1 MKNMRRL
8 LPLMTMSF
16 PLAAVAAEELET
28 VTVLGQKDQSAVVVE
43 IDAPEGSL
51 AYGVFAELPGVQV
64 DTSGGYGTLTAV
76 RVRGGEADH
85 LLVVRDGVK
94 LNDLAYPDWGVPFK
108 GSATRAYF
116 LPGAQGAICGG
127 EAASGALHLETP
139 RPEKSGLVASASVAE
154 RYRHGKLTG
163 SWASDSRYLSMD
175 WERDE
180 DLGRDSAQLGDEDL
194 DGYRY
199 TDLRARAGT
208 ELFGWSFEAAIEAL
222 KGRSDYD
229 PGDSSTWHDR
239 RIYRTKISPNEN
251 WTWMSSKV
259 ATWRE
264 HVNAWGKRT
273 TASERRHHSLEWRS
287 FDTFSVLVERETE
300 DYQQDASF
308 LTGAI
313 DTLEVSSLSI
323 QHQRS
328 SRYVDWAFAL
338 RKDWNSAF
346 EDFAYYRWGL
356 KTRGAIRGFVGVG
369 TGARRP
375 TPLELTGWPGFQGN
389 PSLAPEETLSMETG
403 IEGENWR
410 AALFRER
417 AANAID
423 GWACTQPSLDWSCPG
438 ERTAV
443 NLPGTSRRTGVE
455 ARLSS
460 RGFKVSYTYV
470 DSRNEGE
477 WELRRPRNLLTAS
490 YRRELA
496 RGLST
501 KVALNCASR
510 FKDHGGVFVPGRC
523 LTHLDIL
530 WETSLGRV
538 RIQADNA
545 LDKDYQ
551 PLYGYNGAS
560 RRVVLRVEIPFL

>member
-1 MKNMRRL
+1 MRRL
-8 LPLMTMSF
+8 LPWVVSSF
-16 PLAAVAAEELET
+16 FAVAAAEELET
-28 VTVLGQKDQSAVVVE
+28 ITVLGQKDQSAVEVE

-51 AYGVFAELPGVQV
+51 AYGVFAELPSVQV
-64 DTSGGYGTLTAV
+64 DTSGGRGMLTAI

-108 GSATRAYF
+108 GSATKAYF

-127 EAASGALHLETP
+127 EAASGVLRLETP
-139 RPEKSGLVASASVAE
+139 RPEKSSLVASASIAE
-154 RYRHGKLTG
+154 HYRHGKLTG
-163 SWASDSRYLSMD
+163 SWASDSHYLSLD

-180 DLGRDSAQLGDEDL
+180 DAGRDSAQIGDEDL

-208 ELFGWSFEAAIEAL
+208 ELFGWHFEVAAEDL
-222 KGRSDYD
+222 QGRSEYD
-229 PGDSSTWHDR
+229 PGDSSTWHER
-239 RIYRTKISPNEN
+239 RIYRAKAEPNAD
-251 WTWMSSKV
+251 WTWTFSKV
-259 ATWRE
+259 ATRRE
-264 HVNAWGKRT
+264 HTNAWGKRT
-273 TASERRHHSLEWRS
+273 TAGERHHHSLEWRNGEA
-287 FDTFSVLVERETE
+287 FSVLVERETE

-308 LTGAI
+308 LKGAI
-313 DTLEVSSLSI
+313 DTLEVISLSV

-328 SRYVDWAFAL
+328 ARYVDWAFAL

-356 KTRGAIRGFVGVG
+356 KTRGVIRGFAGVG

-389 PSLAPEETLSMETG
+389 PSLEPEETVSVETG
-403 IEGENWR
+403 VEGENWR
-410 AALFRER
+410 ATLFRER

-423 GWACTQPSLDWSCPG
+423 GWACTQPTVGWRCPG

-443 NLPGTSRRTGVE
+443 NLPGASRRTGVE
-455 ARLSS
+455 ARFAKG
-460 RGFKVSYTYV
+460 GFKVSYTYV

-477 WELRRPRNLLTAS
+477 WELRRPRNLLTTS

-496 RGLST
+496 KGLST

-510 FKDHGGVFVPGRC
+510 FKDHGGVLVPGRC
-523 LTHLDIL
+523 LTHLDIM

-538 RIQADNA
+538 RVQADNV

-551 PLYGYNGAS
+551 PLYGYNGSS
-560 RRVVLRVEIPFL
+560 RSIVLRVEVPFL